1 MSKLDVVAGIITREN
16 ATRKYILLTQ
26 RRDDQKY
33 PGCWCLPGGKVE
45 EGETGF
51 GALERELDEEIH
63 LFPEEMRIET
73 APIFCA
79 ETEEANISYYEVK
92 VFNPCKSICYI
103 QEQVQGFGWF
113 SYNMLLRADLTP
125 GDEQIRDK
133 LLKMLEA
140 DG

>member
-1 MSKLDVVAGIITREN
+1 MSKLDVVAGIITRES
-16 ATRKYILLTQ
+16 ATRKYILLIQ
-26 RRDDQKY
+26 RRDDQKH

-51 GALERELDEEIH
+51 DALERELDEEI
-63 LFPEEMRIET
+63 LLLPEEISIEN
-73 APIFCA
+73 APLFCA

-92 VFNPCKSICYI
+92 VFNPQRDICYI
-103 QEQVQGFGWF
+103 QEQVQGLGWF
-113 SYNMLLRADLTP
+113 SYNMLKYVDLTP

-140 DG
+140 GD